1 MAARLQ
7 CLICLLTLV
16 AILAV
21 SGKVSLAADDVPGQ
35 GAIKSFFRIGTSP
48 VGESHF
54 LIGGILANA
63 LSNPAGSRSCAKG
76 GSCGIPSMIAAAQS
90 SNGSVENLERLRAG
104 TLDAALLQDDIAVEA
119 FQGTGIFKGR
129 PPMDELR
136 LLAFLYYDSL
146 QIVTRHEAGIR
157 TLADLRNK
165 RIGIGEKG
173 SDAYFTAKIVLD
185 AAGIGLKNVR
195 DETLPLDQAVA
206 KLAGADLDALFV
218 VDGYPAWVIRM
229 LDRNISVSLVPLGA
243 PARQAIRERHP
254 FFAET
259 LIPADVY
266 SGNKSP
272 VESMRVGVHLFA
284 TAALSDVMVCGIS
297 QALHHPSTK
306 ANLLKGH
313 WRGKDTF
320 PVMDTIAL
328 PVPLHPGLEK
338 CKTDH

>member
-16 AILAV
+16 TTLAV
-21 SGKVSLAADDVPGQ
+21 SGEVSLAEDDVSDKGPR
-35 GAIKSFFRIGTSP
+35 KSFFRIGTSP

-76 GSCGIPSMIAAAQS
+76 GSCGIPGMIAAAQS
-90 SNGSVENLERLRAG
+90 SSGSVENLERLRAG

-119 FQGTGIFKGR
+119 FQGRGIFKGK
-129 PPMDELR
+129 PPMGELR

-157 TLADLRNK
+157 TLNDLKNK
-165 RIGIGEKG
+165 RIGIGGKD
-173 SDAYFTAKIVLD
+173 SDAYFTAKTVLE
-185 AAGIGLKNVR
+185 AVGIGLKNVR
-195 DETLPLDQAVA
+195 YETLPLDQAVA
-206 KLAGADLDALFV
+206 RLAGADLDALFV

-229 LDRNISVSLVPLGA
+229 LDNNISVSLVPIGA
-243 PARQAIRERHP
+243 PARQAIKKRNP
-254 FFAET
+254 FFVET
-259 LIPADVY
+259 FIPGDVY

-272 VESMRVGVHLFA
+272 VESMRVGVHLFT
-284 TAALSDVMVCGIS
+284 TAAMPDAMVCGIS

-306 ANLLKGH
+306 TNLLKGH

-320 PVMDTIAL
+320 PVMDAITL
-328 PVPLHPGLEK
+328 PVPVHPGLEK